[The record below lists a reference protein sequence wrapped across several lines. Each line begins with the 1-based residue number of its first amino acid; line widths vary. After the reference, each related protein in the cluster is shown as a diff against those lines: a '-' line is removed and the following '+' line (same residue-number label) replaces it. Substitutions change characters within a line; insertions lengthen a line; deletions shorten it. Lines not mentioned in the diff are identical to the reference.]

1 MSGRQPFDPARLPFY
16 YGWVVLVVGTVG
28 VLASV
33 PGQTAG
39 VSVFTDDL
47 IETTGLS
54 RLQLANAYLI
64 GTTASG
70 LLLPRGGR
78 AIDVVGSRVM
88 AAGAVLGLAA
98 TLVGFSLVGP
108 MSTLTGMAVMS
119 LGFGCLRFS
128 GQGLLTLSSRTMI
141 SQWFDRRRGLVSS
154 FSNAFMSFAFSL
166 TPAMLYALI
175 EWTDFRWAWR
185 YMAMGLI
192 GVVGGLVVVFYRNTP
207 ESCGLTIDGA
217 DAAPEDGA
225 TNSLRDLTGAT
236 RREAVADRR
245 FWIITLPVIS
255 MASVGTALTFHILD
269 LGEEVGMN
277 NDDIVRIFVPI
288 ALVSIPLTLLGGYLV
303 DKLSPV
309 LIAVAMAFLQ
319 IGMFLTVTELG
330 HPAYRVVAIACWGA
344 AQSGYAPLTSAAL
357 PKLFGRKHLG
367 AIAGIQMS
375 VTVIGSAI
383 GPAFFALVHSIAGSY
398 QRALWLSTALP
409 VAAILLALTHLV
421 RSTQERADPAV

>member
-1 MSGRQPFDPARLPFY
+1 MSGRQPFDPARVPFY
-16 YGWVVLVVGTVG
+16 YGWVVLVVGTIG

-88 AAGAVLGLAA
+88 AAAAVLGLAA

-154 FSNAFMSFAFSL
+154 FSNAFMSFSFSL

-185 YMAMGLI
+185 YLAMGLV

-217 DAAPEDGA
+217 DAPDDGS
-225 TNSLRDLTGAT
+225 TTTFGDLTGAT
-236 RREAVADRR
+236 RREALADRR

-255 MASVGTALTFHILD
+255 LSSVGTALTFHILD

-288 ALVSIPLTLLGGYLV
+288 ALVSIPLTVLGGYLV
-303 DKLSPV
+303 DRLSPV
-309 LIAVAMAFLQ
+309 LIAVAMALFQ

-330 HPAYRVVAIACWGA
+330 HPAYRIVAIVCWGA

-357 PKLFGRKHLG
+357 PKLFGRRHLG
-367 AIAGIQMS
+367 AIAGVQMS

-383 GPAFFALVHSIAGSY
+383 GPAFFALVHSIAGNY
-398 QRALWLSTALP
+398 QRALWLSTAVP
-409 VAAILLALTHLV
+409 VAAILLAATHLIGTTGG
-421 RSTQERADPAV
+421 RSDQAV